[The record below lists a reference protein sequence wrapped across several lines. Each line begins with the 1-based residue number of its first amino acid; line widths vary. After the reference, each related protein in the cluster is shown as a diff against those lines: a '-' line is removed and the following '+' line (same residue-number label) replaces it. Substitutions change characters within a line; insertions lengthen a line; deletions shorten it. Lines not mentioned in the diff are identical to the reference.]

1 MGEKI
6 SGKYKG
12 NKMTPILKD
21 SIEKLSSAKTESE
34 IATILANY
42 ALAACM
48 DSEIRAECMAI
59 CTEE

>member
-1 MGEKI
+1 
-6 SGKYKG
+6 
-12 NKMTPILKD
+12 MTSILKD